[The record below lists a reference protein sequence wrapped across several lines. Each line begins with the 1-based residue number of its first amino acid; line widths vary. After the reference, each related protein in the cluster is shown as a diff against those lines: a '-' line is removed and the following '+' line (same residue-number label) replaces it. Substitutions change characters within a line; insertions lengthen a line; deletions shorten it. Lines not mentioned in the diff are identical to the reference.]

1 MASEDFPGER
11 QGLCLFLEDLLPA
24 VAELLGEGTLLHHAI
39 RRALRSGGLEHL
51 RHARTLLHNLPSEQ
65 RRELAAAI
73 SVRSGTSAPPRHELL
88 ERYGRRPPAGFV
100 SFEVAPG
107 SGEEDDTKVSLTH
120 ELLPHS
126 ALRVLVSPG
135 TLPQTAADN
144 LRRIAGMIER
154 DRSLLSERHW
164 ENRRAEGADA
174 L

>member
-11 QGLCLFLEDLLPA
+11 QGLGLFLEDLRPA
-24 VAELLGEGTLLHHAI
+24 VAELLGEDTLLHHAI
-39 RRALRSGGLEHL
+39 RRALRSGELEHL
-51 RHARTLLHNLPSEQ
+51 RHARTLLHNLPCDQ
-65 RRELAAAI
+65 RRELAKAA
-73 SVRSGTSAPPRHELL
+73 SARSATSAPPRHELL

-107 SGEEDDTKVSLTH
+107 SGEEDDTTVSLTH

-135 TLPQTAADN
+135 TLPQTAADG

-154 DRSLLSERHW
+154 DRRLLSERHW
-164 ENRRAEGADA
+164 ENRLAEGADA
-174 L
+174 R